1 MANANY
7 NIDIIMNQ
15 DLTIIS
21 GLLQRASLSVARN
34 ESARKEAYLRGEAF
48 NIFRTCGIN
57 HYENTHSAILAEWL
71 DPRGSHGQGDLFLKS
86 FIRSLFS
93 IDDAIDTSWFA
104 DEFDTNHARVS
115 TEYSTAV
122 GRFDILI
129 EDASGK
135 AIILENKIY
144 AQDQDEQL
152 KRYNQFAREKYG
164 RDGYRLVYLTLDG
177 HEASEQSGDGVDYL
191 CISYRETV
199 TAWLEDCLQF
209 VYDKPLLRETMIQYR
224 NHIKQLTGQNM
235 DKSIQKELVAE
246 MLKNPEAVAAIVN
259 SSSAMERALIEE
271 SLFKPLREYAEAN
284 ELLFDISDK
293 FWEKRKYESFSFYI
307 HPNNVWIKF
316 ENERNGWADFYFGI
330 VDVRQD
336 RPAGKTV
343 PGLEGGN
350 DLWPY
355 GWHYFDKHRN
365 WTLNDIVEFARDG
378 GEFLRYITGTVDRL
392 IEAMKSNGIL

>member
-1 MANANY
+1 MARESNT
-7 NIDIIMNQ
+7 IS
-15 DLTIIS
+15 DLLHKAA
-21 GLLQRASLSVARN
+21 LLAGRN
-34 ESARKEAYLRGEAF
+34 ETAKAEARLRGESF
-48 NIFRTCGIN
+48 NVYRTCGVN
-57 HYENTHSAILAEWL
+57 HYENSHSAILAEWL
-71 DPRGSHGQGDLFLKS
+71 DPRGSHGQGDLFLKR
-86 FIRSLFS
+86 FYHFLINDS
-93 IDDAIDTSWFA
+93 IDRFQ
-104 DEFDTNHARVS
+104 FDTNRATVS

-129 EDASGK
+129 KDASGK

-164 RDGYRLVYLTLDG
+164 KDGYRLVYLTLDG
-177 HEASEQSGDGVDYL
+177 HEAPEQSGEGVDYL
-191 CISYRETV
+191 CISYRETI

-259 SSSAMERALIEE
+259 SSSAMERPLIEE
-271 SLFKPLREYAEAN
+271 SLFKPLREYAETN
-284 ELLFDISDK
+284 DLLFEVSDE

-307 HPNNVWIKF
+307 RPNNVWIKF
-316 ENERNGWADFYFGI
+316 ECDRNGWADFYFGI
-330 VDVRQD
+330 FYEQQKQ
-336 RPAGKTV
+336 PAGKPL

-350 DLWPY
+350 NHWPY

-392 IEAMKSNGIL
+392 LEAMKSNGIL